1 MAVLVGFHCG
11 VIRCELANQA
21 CGMAR
26 PKQALEAESSV
37 CGNPVGRPDL
47 NPRSRAVFFWYC
59 VSGIGSYCCVV
70 TLSPTDQEMFVQ
82 NRLGMSRETL
92 EFLFK
97 SELKDRSTRA
107 S

>member
-26 PKQALEAESSV
+26 PKQALEAEFSV

-47 NPRSRAVFFWYC
+47 NPRSRAVF
-59 VSGIGSYCCVV
+59 SGIVLVESVHIV
-70 TLSPTDQEMFVQ
+70 
-82 NRLGMSRETL
+82 
-92 EFLFK
+92 
-97 SELKDRSTRA
+97 A